1 MSYNYRSIYG
11 RLAQDLAAK
20 GDNKRAEAVLDH
32 VMNYFPTEKFEYN
45 YFIFPVIE
53 GYYQCGQNA
62 KARALVDDF
71 ANDLDERITYFA
83 RFSGAKR
90 TNIKQDEQMAVQFY
104 QMLASL
110 VQQYEI
116 KENTQAGLDRNDIYQ
131 RMSKVVGSPVM

>member
-1 MSYNYRSIYG
+1 
-11 RLAQDLAAK
+11 
-20 GDNKRAEAVLDH
+20 
-32 VMNYFPTEKFEYN
+32 
-45 YFIFPVIE
+45 
-53 GYYQCGQNA
+53 
-62 KARALVDDF
+62 VDDF